1 MASLGSYAGTVGK
14 KSLNLT
20 AAGTLYDASVSDV
33 SYLLLFI
40 NCSNKRKLGKV
51 YLADND
57 AIRMPLSDLQSED
70 FCNLLRLFHFDFGLS
85 IKCVSQDKKC

>member
-1 MASLGSYAGTVGK
+1 MHLFQMSPICCFLLIA
-14 KSLNLT
+14 LNQ
-20 AAGTLYDASVSDV
+20 
-33 SYLLLFI
+33 
-40 NCSNKRKLGKV
+40 RKLGKV

-85 IKCVSQDKKC
+85 INCVSQDKKC

>member
-1 MASLGSYAGTVGK
+1 MHLFQMSPICCFL
-14 KSLNLT
+14 LI
-20 AAGTLYDASVSDV
+20 TL
-33 SYLLLFI
+33 
-40 NCSNKRKLGKV
+40 NKRKLGKV

-85 IKCVSQDKKC
+85 INCVSQDKKC